1 MNIQA
6 HPEYDA
12 SRCFAFVHDLT
23 KNQTPFPM
31 PDESLDVVVLIFVL
45 SSILPE
51 KYEILMLHCIC
62 LTEKYALGRGRDTMA
77 CSKIKFL
84 YWASIGIESFLFLFP
99 RMQCVINRLSQ
110 LLKPGGIILLRDYG
124 RFDLAQLRFKK
135 GRVKVKIWYLKIV
148 ITLHLA
154 KRKY

>member
-31 PDESLDVVVLIFVL
+31 PDESLDVIVLIFVL

-62 LTEKYALGRGRDTMA
+62 LTEKCALGRGRDDDLFQNKTFVV
-77 CSKIKFL
+77 SLGKHWLF
-84 YWASIGIESFLFLFP
+84 FFLFP

-135 GRVKVKIWYLKIV
+135 GRVRAKPWYLKNV
-148 ITLHLA
+148 ITLLLI